1 LREIQGAQVVRPS
14 SRCNDRSE
22 SHLKGSEMRL
32 VGLAVL
38 VGGLIAVGAACGGGS
53 SGGAS
58 SVRDSAYGGG
68 GGSGTGTG
76 LPQNLQELGT
86 FVRAADYPYASSV
99 RCGPMANSSGG
110 AVGPMPGG
118 GVLVICETTPPG
130 QQCLIMAANDAG
142 PPYAATPV
150 PGVTASE
157 QC

>member
-1 LREIQGAQVVRPS
+1 
-14 SRCNDRSE
+14 
-22 SHLKGSEMRL
+22 MRL
-32 VGLAVL
+32 VGLAVM

-53 SGGAS
+53 SGGAGS
-58 SVRDSAYGGG
+58 SVRDSAYGAGG
-68 GGSGTGTG
+68 GGTSTG

-86 FVRAADYPYASSV
+86 FVQAADYPYASSV

-130 QQCLIMAANDAG
+130 GQCLIMAASNAG
-142 PPYAATPV
+142 PPYAATTV